1 MHILKKVS
9 FIYNILKNLLHYSFE
24 SYQYHSLGTI
34 SMIILFLILLYIPF
48 YVYGNE
54 LYSINKTTLQ
64 KDQFGYLHL
73 FGEIKNNSEKIL
85 TNITLSS
92 NFIDFDNNIIGTY
105 ARSPEINTLNP
116 NQFSPFEIIYLDPN
130 TITKV
135 KNFSLSVD
143 YQIGKAKPNLLSI
156 DHINNRLD
164 FTGFYYINGEI
175 KNIGTHSANNVT
187 VIATIYDLHGNI
199 IGITKAITEPFVIGA
214 KNKAAF
220 GLAVNDKTVASK
232 IKDFAIQAYS
242 DIYLS
247 NTLITKK

>member
-1 MHILKKVS
+1 MVL
-9 FIYNILKNLLHYSFE
+9 
-24 SYQYHSLGTI
+24 
-34 SMIILFLILLYIPF
+34 LFLILLLIPF
-48 YVYGNE
+48 YAYVIE

-64 KDQFGYLHL
+64 IDQFGYLHL

-85 TNITLSS
+85 TNITLSA
-92 NFIDFDNNIIGTY
+92 NFIDLDNNIIGTY

-130 TITKV
+130 TSTKV
-135 KNFSLSVD
+135 GNFSLSVD

-156 DHINNRLD
+156 GHVNNRLD

-175 KNIGTHSANNVT
+175 KNMGTHPANNVT
-187 VIATIYDLHGNI
+187 VVATIYDLDGNI
-199 IGITKAITEPFVIGA
+199 IGIAKAITEPFVIGA
-214 KNKAAF
+214 MNKAAF

-242 DIYLS
+242 DKYLS
-247 NTLITKK
+247 NTLITEK